1 MDILEIIET
10 FNQYIKRV
18 PQGAAFIAENFRE
31 ENINIALTEVQN
43 FSEGTLW
50 LSQMSGLLIQ
60 NNVKVDFDISKIN
73 EYLEEINDGLEKQDY
88 LLVADIFEYEIVPY
102 FEEATLA
109 QVAE

>member
-1 MDILEIIET
+1 
-10 FNQYIKRV
+10 
-18 PQGAAFIAENFRE
+18 
-31 ENINIALTEVQN
+31 
-43 FSEGTLW
+43 
-50 LSQMSGLLIQ
+50 MSGLLIQ